1 MQIFEFVFF
10 KKAIKQI
17 CLNEIFSNFQWQKCD
32 DKILRLRRLLNTLS
46 QNLKSNQRFFFVCY
60 TIIR

>member
-17 CLNEIFSNFQWQKCD
+17 CLNEIFLFSNGK
-32 DKILRLRRLLNTLS
+32 NVTT
-46 QNLKSNQRFFFVCY
+46 KSSVY
-60 TIIR
+60 VVY